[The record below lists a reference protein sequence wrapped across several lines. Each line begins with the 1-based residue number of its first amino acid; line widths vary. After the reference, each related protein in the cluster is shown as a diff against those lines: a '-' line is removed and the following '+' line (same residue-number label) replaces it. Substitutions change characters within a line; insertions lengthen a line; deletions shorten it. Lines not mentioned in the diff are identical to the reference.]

1 LVEAFQWFEELLD
14 IGVDTLSEE
23 ILAAV
28 LLRDFTRELHNKN
41 AAVFVGAGLSRSSGY
56 VDWKGLLEEP
66 IRDLGLDPNQEVDLV
81 TVAQYY
87 CNQNRSKSKLTAKI
101 FEQFSEMKTPHENH
115 RLLTHLPIQ
124 AYWTTNYD
132 KLIETSLIAA
142 KKVPD
147 VKYTIR
153 QLATT
158 KLDRDVTVFKMHGDI
173 DHPSE
178 AVINKDDYES
188 YSTKMQPFVDAL
200 RGDLIERT
208 FLFLGFSFTDP
219 NIDYILSRV
228 RIQYDQHQ
236 RTHYSIQRRVIK
248 DAGESIE
255 QFERR
260 ALKQQLFLA
269 DLKRF
274 GIHTVL
280 VNSFDEIT
288 DLLRQLVFRYRRS
301 SVFISGAAH
310 EYGRFSPSDSQAFLH
325 ELASDLSE
333 AKNRMITGFGLGVGS
348 AIINGTLANLS
359 KRNKTLTDED
369 LVMRPFPQ
377 FSTGKGTLSEQWT
390 KYRNEMIEYAGIGV
404 FVFGNKLQDGKVVE
418 SNGIAEEFS
427 ICRQHGVIP
436 VPVGCTGYLAESLW
450 KKVLGSPT
458 DFYPGFDTNVVQKY
472 LQRLRPEKPVLS
484 EVRKAIVEFVRYLQS
499 I

>member
-1 LVEAFQWFEELLD
+1 M
-14 IGVDTLSEE
+14 SEE
-23 ILAAV
+23 IPAAV

-56 VDWKGLLEEP
+56 VDWMGLLEEP
-66 IRDLGLDPNQEVDLV
+66 IRDLGLDPTQEVDLV

-87 CNQNRSKSKLTAKI
+87 CNQNRSKSKLTDRIVA
-101 FEQFSEMKTPHENH
+101 QFSEMRAPHENH
-115 RLLTHLPIQ
+115 RLLTQLPIQ

-132 KLIETSLIAA
+132 KLIEAALIAA

-147 VKYTIR
+147 VKYTIK

-236 RTHYSIQRRVIK
+236 RTHYSIPRRVTK
-248 DAGESIE
+248 ETGDSND
-255 QFERR
+255 QYERK

-280 VNSFDEIT
+280 VSSFDEIT

-310 EYGRFSPSDSQAFLH
+310 EYGKYSSSDSHTFLH

-333 AKNRMITGFGLGVGS
+333 AKNRIITGFGLGVGS
-348 AIINGTLANLS
+348 AVINGTLASLS
-359 KRNKTLTDED
+359 KRNKTVTDED

-377 FSTGKGTLSEQWT
+377 FSTGEGTLPQQWT

-450 KKVLGSPT
+450 NEVWASPK
-458 DFYPGFDTNVVQKY
+458 DFYPGCAAEVVQKY
-472 LQRLRPEKPVLS
+472 LHRLRPEKLVLPD
-484 EVRKAIVEFVRYLQS
+484 VRTAIVEFVKYLQS

>member
-1 LVEAFQWFEELLD
+1 M
-14 IGVDTLSEE
+14 SEE

-66 IRDLGLDPNQEVDLV
+66 IRDLGLDPDQEVDLV
-81 TVAQYY
+81 TVAQYF
-87 CNQNRSKSKLTAKI
+87 CNKNSGKKKLTDRIFAEFSDMKI
-101 FEQFSEMKTPHENH
+101 PSENH
-115 RLLTHLPIQ
+115 RLLTQLPVQ

-132 KLIETSLIAA
+132 RLIEAALIAA

-147 VKYTIR
+147 VKYTVK

-173 DHPSE
+173 EHP
-178 AVINKDDYES
+178 ADAIINKDDYES
-188 YSTKMQPFVDAL
+188 YAIDMKPFVDAL

-228 RIQYDQHQ
+228 RIQYGQHQ
-236 RTHYSIQRRVIK
+236 RVHYSIQRRVTK
-248 DAGESIE
+248 DAHESNE
-255 QFERR
+255 QYTRR

-280 VNSFDEIT
+280 VDSFDEIT
-288 DLLRQLVFRYRRS
+288 GLLRQLVFRYRRS
-301 SVFISGAAH
+301 SVFIAGAAH
-310 EYGRFSPSDSQAFLH
+310 EYGRYSSSDSQAFLH
-325 ELASDLSE
+325 ELASDLS
-333 AKNRMITGFGLGVGS
+333 ATKNRIITGFGLGVGS

-359 KRNKTLTDED
+359 KRNKTVTDED

-377 FSTGKGTLSEQWT
+377 FSTGEGTLPEQWT

-427 ICRQHGVIP
+427 ICRQHRVIP
-436 VPVGCTGYLAESLW
+436 IPVGCTGYLAESIW
-450 KKVLGSPT
+450 NEVWAST
-458 DFYPGFDTNVVQKY
+458 EDFFPGFDVNVVREF
-472 LQRLRPEKPVLS
+472 LHRIRPDQLVLP
-484 EVRKAIVEFVRYLQS
+484 EVRKAIVEFVKYLQS